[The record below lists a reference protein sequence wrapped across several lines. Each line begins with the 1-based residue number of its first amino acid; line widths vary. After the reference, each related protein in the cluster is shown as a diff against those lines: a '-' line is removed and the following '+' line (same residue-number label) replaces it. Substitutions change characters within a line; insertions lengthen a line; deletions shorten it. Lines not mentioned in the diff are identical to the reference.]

1 MVVVG
6 AGSLDHDPLID
17 TATKL
22 LAGVSAT
29 ASASSSPNVFVG
41 SDIEYR
47 FDSMRVC
54 FFQSW
59 FNIFVGGTCCYCF
72 SICSC

>member
-1 MVVVG
+1 MIVVG

-22 LAGVSAT
+22 LGNLSASPTAT
-29 ASASSSPNVFVG
+29 ATPDVFVG

-54 FFQSW
+54 
-59 FNIFVGGTCCYCF
+59 
-72 SICSC
+72 